1 MKLEFFK
8 KSVNPAYSLLY
19 TSPAFPSCVPF
30 TLFSTVPFDS
40 SLDED
45 TFSMLTN
52 KAVSQTQK
60 AIKAYYA
67 QNGFKSPEKY
77 ARPFANV
84 EKEHEEPEVD
94 ELSEFIEIFRISEK
108 NSFFVKIY
116 KMGNSLGVLP
126 IYLLCRF
133 CIKKLAF
140 FFFFCV

>member
-1 MKLEFFK
+1 
-8 KSVNPAYSLLY
+8 
-19 TSPAFPSCVPF
+19 
-30 TLFSTVPFDS
+30 
-40 SLDED
+40 
-45 TFSMLTN
+45 MLTN

-108 NSFFVKIY
+108 K
-116 KMGNSLGVLP
+116 
-126 IYLLCRF
+126 
-133 CIKKLAF
+133 
-140 FFFFCV
+140 